1 LGTFDSFGC
10 LKQEKKVNSEYI
22 NIDDAV
28 LVNKCQKG
36 DSAAVERLIIK
47 YQNRIYNLIL
57 RMCGNPED
65 AAELTQDT
73 FIKVIEKIASFEGKS
88 SFYTWLFR
96 IAVNITLNF
105 CQKNARLAA
114 KSLEEQTL
122 DNILQDNNTP
132 EPSVIAQNKE
142 LCQLVTCSL
151 EKLDEAQRAVIVL
164 RDIEGMNYEQISEV
178 LGLELGTVKSRIS
191 RARTELKYI
200 LESMI

>member
-1 LGTFDSFGC
+1 M
-10 LKQEKKVNSEYI
+10 NSEYI

-36 DSAAVERLIIK
+36 DSAAIERLIIK

-73 FIKVIEKIASFEGKS
+73 FIKVIEKIAGFEGKS

-122 DNILQDNNTP
+122 HNPDAKQSLKDILQDNNTP
-132 EPSVIAQNKE
+132 EPSMVAQNKE

-164 RDIEGMNYEQISEV
+164 RDIEGMNYEQIAEV

-200 LESMI
+200 LEAMI